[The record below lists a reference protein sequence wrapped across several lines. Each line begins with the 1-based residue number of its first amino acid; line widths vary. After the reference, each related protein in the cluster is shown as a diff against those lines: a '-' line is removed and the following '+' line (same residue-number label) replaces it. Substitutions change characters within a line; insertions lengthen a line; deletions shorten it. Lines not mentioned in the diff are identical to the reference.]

1 MNPMFNMFGN
11 TPFSNFANMMN
22 QYNQFKSTFSGDPQ
36 AKVQELL
43 KSGQMTQSQFDQL
56 SQMAQLFRQLMGR

>member
-11 TPFSNFANMMN
+11 FANLMN
-22 QYNQFKSTFSGDPQ
+22 QYNQFKSTFQGDPQ

-43 KSGQMTQSQFDQL
+43 KSGQMTQNQFDQL
-56 SQMAQLFRQLMGR
+56 SQMAQLFRQIMGR